1 MSPVEA
7 EAFAVKETER
17 IRTIALAAQKIGCTV
32 GLYNHGGWF
41 GVPENQIDLI
51 RRIGM
56 PNVGVVFNLHHAHDQ
71 LDRLPTVLAKLM
83 PHLLVINI
91 NGMQTDGER
100 LGKKILPIGDGDRD
114 LEVLKTIS
122 ESGFKGP
129 IGILNHT
136 DDDARKRL
144 ELNMLGLEGLV
155 SKLSNT
161 KNQ

>member
-1 MSPVEA
+1 MSADEA
-7 EAFAVKETER
+7 EAFVNKEAER
-17 IRTIALAAQKIGCTV
+17 IRTIAVAAQKIGSTV

-41 GVPENQIDLI
+41 GVPENQIELI

-91 NGMQTDGER
+91 NGMQYDGER
-100 LGKKILPIGDGDRD
+100 LGKKILPIGEGDRD
-114 LEVLKTIS
+114 LEVLKAIS

-136 DDDARKRL
+136 DEDAKTRL
-144 ELNMLGLEGLV
+144 QRNMSGLQALV
-155 SKLSNT
+155 AIAT
-161 KNQ
+161 Q